1 MKHFFMVLCALLT
14 LAGCT
19 DFPVDEIVDTTEPEF
34 YATIEGSDADAA
46 TKTYVDDQ
54 IRMRWTAND
63 KITMFNRTTYLRQ
76 YTFTGKT
83 GANAGGFKKT
93 SEDDEFWYGDDVD
106 NIYAVYPYSD
116 DITLDETSCALT
128 LNMPAEQRYAVNSF
142 GLGANTMVSV
152 STGGQLVFKNVGS
165 YLRVRLYGEE
175 ASISCI
181 TLTSLGE
188 EAIAGEAEVAAT
200 LGGEPTCTMKGKEK
214 SIKLTCPEPVQIS
227 NSADSPTDFW
237 IVVPPVTL
245 NNGFSVTIENSEGS
259 TQTYVVNSSFTFERN
274 KFYNLKREVEIV
286 QSIPKNQIRYTS
298 SDDEVITPNP
308 NAFGAQ
314 IISNVYQNGKGII
327 TFDGN
332 VSEIGDYAFNFC
344 WSLTSITIPEGVTTI
359 DDRAFQACI
368 SLTGITIPESVTSI
382 GDGAFFLCTSLT
394 NITIPEGVTN
404 ISASTFV
411 DCRSLTSI
419 TIPEGVTTIGSSAFT
434 GCSSLTNITIPE
446 GVTNISASTFANCSS
461 LTSITIPEDVTSI
474 GDRAFEGCSS
484 LTSITIPEGV
494 TRIGKHAFCGCS
506 SLTSITIPEDVRSIE
521 AAFYN
526 CTSLTSITIPEGVTN
541 IDWAFYGCCI

>member
-1 MKHFFMVLCALLT
+1 MALCALLT

-19 DFPVDEIVDTTEPEF
+19 DFPIDEIVDTTEPEF
-34 YATIEGSDADAA
+34 YATIEGTDADAA

-175 ASISCI
+175 ASISSI
-181 TLTSLGE
+181 ALTSLGE

-245 NNGFSVTIENSEGS
+245 NNGFSVTVENSEGG

-286 QSIPKNQIRYTS
+286 QSIPNNQIWYTL
-298 SDDEVITPNP
+298 SDGEEILSFT
-308 NAFGAQ
+308 NATNAY
-314 IISNVYQNGKGII
+314 IVSNVYQNGKGVV
-327 TFDGN
+327 TFDRN
-332 VSEIGDYAFNFC
+332 VTNISSSAFSQC
-344 WSLTSITIPEGVTTI
+344 TSLTSITIPEEVTRI
-359 DDRAFQACI
+359 GGHAFRECS
-368 SLTGITIPESVTSI
+368 SLTSITLPKGVMTSIGEYAFCDCTSLTEITTPEYMTSI
-382 GDGAFFLCTSLT
+382 GDGAFWDCSSLT
-394 NITIPEGVTN
+394 SITIPKGVTS
-404 ISASTFV
+404 IGYYTF
-411 DCRSLTSI
+411 CGCSSLTEI
-419 TIPEGVTTIGSSAFT
+419 TIPEGVTTIGEGAFR
-434 GCSSLTNITIPE
+434 E
-446 GVTNISASTFANCSS
+446 CSS
-461 LTSITIPEDVTSI
+461 LTSVTLPKSITSI
-474 GDRAFEGCSS
+474 EEYAFLECSKITAVYCLSLTPPTLEYRAFDVY
-484 LTSITIPEGV
+484 TSALYVPKGSKAAYEASRWSTWFKTI
-494 TRIGKHAFCGCS
+494 
-506 SLTSITIPEDVRSIE
+506 IE
-521 AAFYN
+521 M
-526 CTSLTSITIPEGVTN
+526 E
-541 IDWAFYGCCI
+541 